1 MEALIISI
9 DVDKERISL
18 GIKQLTENPNP
29 ESEVKANDESEKP
42 AKKVAKKTVKK
53 DALSDEPKNAGTTS
67 LGALLK
73 AKLDDKK

>member
-1 MEALIISI
+1 M
-9 DVDKERISL
+9 DKERISL

-29 ESEVKANDESEKP
+29 ETSEKSDNTAEEKAP
-42 AKKVAKKTVKK
+42 KAKKSAAKK
-53 DALSDEPKNAGTTS
+53 SEPEVTDGGTTN